1 MSPVDTD
8 DNDIGVEIYPGMSE
22 TEEHHTWIKDRGLLV
37 QVFTSKVILGKD
49 WASGLHSASKRKV
62 LGPEGLVGMDW

>member
-37 QVFTSKVILGKD
+37 QVFTSKVILGT
-49 WASGLHSASKRKV
+49 
-62 LGPEGLVGMDW
+62 PIGMDIDSVNIKPLIFMIK

>member
-1 MSPVDTD
+1 MGFFERSTPTLTLNLGQDLR
-8 DNDIGVEIYPGMSE
+8 
-22 TEEHHTWIKDRGLLV
+22 KKRGLLV